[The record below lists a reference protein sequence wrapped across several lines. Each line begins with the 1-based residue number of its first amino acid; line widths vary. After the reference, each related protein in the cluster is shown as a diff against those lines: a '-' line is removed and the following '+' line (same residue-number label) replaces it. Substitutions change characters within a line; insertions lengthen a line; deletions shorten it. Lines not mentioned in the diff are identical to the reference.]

1 MLMAMASTVRIGQVV
16 LVVMLLLMVFVAP
29 AVAQSGFLDA
39 PRLDFGLFDFGVSV
53 ASRRPGASIGGVNE
67 TTTSLYR
74 LADTEIVTTDIGL
87 DIRLRWPFP
96 TGATE
101 PSPLQPYVSLGPAL
115 AVPLGEDALA
125 ISRQPVRTEP
135 ATALGVRGALGLTW
149 LLSPDASIFGEYRRI
164 QDRGSAS
171 RAAEADFFYGLNLR
185 F

>member
-1 MLMAMASTVRIGQVV
+1 MLMAMGNTVRIGQVA
-16 LVVMLLLMVFVAP
+16 LAVMLLLAAFVAP
-29 AVAQSGFLDA
+29 AGAQNGFLEA

-53 ASRRPGASIGGVNE
+53 ASRRPGASIGGVKE

-87 DIRLRWPFP
+87 DIRLRWPSP
-96 TGATE
+96 AGVTE

-125 ISRQPVRTEP
+125 ISRQPLRTEP
-135 ATALGVRGALGLTW
+135 ATSLGVRGALGLTW
-149 LLSPDASIFGEYRRI
+149 HLSPDASVFGEYRRI
-164 QDRGSAS
+164 QDRGTAI
-171 RAAEADFFYGLNLR
+171 RAAEGDFFYGLNLR